1 MFGQNQNNIIW
12 LYSLILEGHERRI
25 GELSGSCCGE
35 FRVEDRME
43 GGDVG
48 NNNCR
53 LITTR
58 PITFRTTIY
67 HHHYCL
73 QRMLFCAKSSPPIEW
88 RSLPRS
94 SVKVHCLPGLRDKKN
109 SSFLRGR
116 VEQLS
121 VGCSFWRL
129 PLVHPA
135 NANRTVGLL
144 VNISVDEFLIYGCI
158 NFSSVNL

>member
-1 MFGQNQNNIIW
+1 MTFAAMP
-12 LYSLILEGHERRI
+12 LREG
-25 GELSGSCCGE
+25 
-35 FRVEDRME
+35 
-43 GGDVG
+43 
-48 NNNCR
+48 
-53 LITTR
+53 
-58 PITFRTTIY
+58 
-67 HHHYCL
+67 
-73 QRMLFCAKSSPPIEW
+73 A
-88 RSLPRS
+88 LPAW
-94 SVKVHCLPGLRDKKN
+94 LRDKKN